1 MEKPFWAAARRV
13 PALWIEPDAYLRYQP
28 VIEWLHRNGKNA
40 KILEIGSGDF
50 GLVSYLKYPVVRTD
64 IQFNRRS
71 PAASRVQANAVKLP
85 FRDKTFDLVFSAD
98 LLEHVHPQDRVRIV
112 EESVRV
118 SRKNVLMIFPCG
130 GEARE
135 QDFRIARKF
144 EKKRGMDMRVL
155 KEHERFLFPEE
166 KEIEDWLK
174 GLSSR
179 TVRWTIT
186 KSFNLRLREFC
197 ISCWL
202 RGHAGF
208 VEGMMKLPLTSVF
221 LHPGRCYR
229 RVLAIESLSPSG

>member
-1 MEKPFWAAARRV
+1 MEKLFWSAARRV

-40 KILEIGSGDF
+40 KVLEIGSGDF

-130 GEARE
+130 VRARE

-144 EKKRGMDMRVL
+144 EKEFCLELAIL

-166 KEIEDWLK
+166 KEIEAWRK
-174 GLSSR
+174 AVSSR
-179 TVRWTIT
+179 AARWTIT
-186 KSFNLRLREFC
+186 KSFNLGLREFF

-202 RGHAGF
+202 RGHAEF
-208 VEGMMKLPLTSVF
+208 VEGIMKLPLISFF

-229 RVLAIESLSPSG
+229 RVLAIEVS

>member
-28 VIEWLHRNGKNA
+28 VIQWLQRHGKDA
-40 KILEIGSGDF
+40 RVLEIGSGDF

-64 IQFNRRS
+64 IQFTRRS

-85 FRDKTFDLVFSAD
+85 FGDKTFDLVFSAD
-98 LLEHVHPQDRVRIV
+98 LLEHVHPQDRARIV

-130 GEARE
+130 VRARE

-144 EKKRGMDMRVL
+144 EKEFLSGLAVL

-166 KEIEDWLK
+166 KEIEAWLNAV
-174 GLSSR
+174 SSR
-179 TVRWTIT
+179 AVRWTIK
-186 KSFNLRLREFC
+186 KSFNLGLREFF

-202 RGHAGF
+202 RGYAGF
-208 VEGMMKLPLTSVF
+208 VERIMKLPFISFL

-229 RVLAIESLSPSG
+229 RVLAIEVS